1 MGLKNK
7 MFRVFVII
15 LLSFIVRVVNAQELN
30 CQVTVNSSQ
39 IQGTDLK
46 QITDQMQKVIYEFM
60 NNTRWT
66 KDAFSIQE
74 KIDCSIFISL
84 EQRPSTDYFIGTIQ
98 VQSRRPTFKS
108 SHYSTVFNWDDK
120 DFQFQFQQFTQ
131 LDFNLNNF
139 QSNLTSVLAYYAY
152 VILATDYDTFSPLGG
167 TEYWQKAQLVV
178 QNAQNANETGWKSN
192 EKTIRNRYW
201 LVENALQ
208 PVFQGI
214 RDCNYAYHRN
224 GLDIMHE
231 KVDEGRANIVKAI
244 DLLKPVYQ
252 SRPASFNMQLFFNAK
267 ADELINIFKGGTPD
281 EKAAIV
287 ETLMNLDPANT
298 TKYMKI
304 TGG

>member
-1 MGLKNK
+1 
-7 MFRVFVII
+7 MFKFFISVVLFITF
-15 LLSFIVRVVNAQELN
+15 SFAKAQELN
-30 CQVTVNSSQ
+30 CQVTINSSQ

-46 QITDQMQKVIYEFM
+46 QITDQMQKVIFEFM

-66 KDAFSIQE
+66 KDNFTQQE
-74 KIDCSIFISL
+74 KIDCSIFITL
-84 EQRPSTDYFIGTIQ
+84 EQRPSNDIFLGTIQ
-98 VQSRRPTFKS
+98 VQSRRPTYKS
-108 SHYSTVFNWDDK
+108 SHFSTVFNWDDK

-139 QSNLTSVLAYYAY
+139 QSNLTSVLAYYAH
-152 VILATDYDTFSPLGG
+152 VILAVDYDTFSPLGG
-167 TEYWQKAQLVV
+167 TEYWQKAQLIV
-178 QNAQNANETGWKSN
+178 QNAQNAAEPGWRSN
-192 EKTIRNRYW
+192 EKTVRNRYW

-214 RDCNYAYHRN
+214 RDCNYMYHRK

-231 KVDEGRANIVKAI
+231 KVDEGRANIMKSL

-267 ADELINIFKGGTPD
+267 ADELITIFKSAFPE
-281 EKAAIV
+281 EKSAIV
-287 ETLMNLDPANT
+287 ETLMTLDPSNT

>member
-1 MGLKNK
+1 MKKLQIILAFILISAFGLK
-7 MFRVFVII
+7 
-15 LLSFIVRVVNAQELN
+15 AQELN
-30 CQVTVNSSQ
+30 CQVTINASQ

-46 QITDQMQKVIYEFM
+46 QITDQMQKVIFDFM
-60 NNTRWT
+60 NNKQWT
-66 KDAFSIQE
+66 NDVFTQIE
-74 KIDCSIFISL
+74 KIDCSIFITL
-84 EQRPSTDYFIGTIQ
+84 EQRPSTDIFIGTLQ

-131 LDFNLNNF
+131 LDFNINNF

-152 VILATDYDTFSPLGG
+152 VILAIDYDTFSPLGG
-167 TEYWQKAQLVV
+167 TPYWQKAQLTVL
-178 QNAQNANETGWKSN
+178 NAQNAAEPGWRSN

-214 RDCNYAYHRN
+214 RDCNYAYHRK

-231 KVDEGRANIVKAI
+231 KVEEGRDNILKAL
-244 DLLKPVYQ
+244 DLLKPVYR

-267 ADELINIFKGGTPD
+267 VDELVNMFKGALPE
-281 EKAAIV
+281 EKTRAV
-287 ETLMNLDPANT
+287 ETLTLLDPSNT
-298 TKYMKI
+298 TKYNKI

>member
-1 MGLKNK
+1 MFKYFISGLL
-7 MFRVFVII
+7 FIA
-15 LLSFIVRVVNAQELN
+15 LSFANAQELN
-30 CQVTVNSSQ
+30 CQVTINSSQ

-46 QITDQMQKVIYEFM
+46 QITDQMQKVIFEFM

-66 KDAFSIQE
+66 KDNFTQQE
-74 KIDCSIFISL
+74 KIDCSIFITL
-84 EQRPSTDYFIGTIQ
+84 EQRPSNDIFLGTIQ
-98 VQSRRPTFKS
+98 VQSRRPTYKS
-108 SHYSTVFNWDDK
+108 SHFSTVFNWDDK

-139 QSNLTSVLAYYAY
+139 QSNLTSVLAYYAH
-152 VILATDYDTFSPLGG
+152 VILAVDYDTFSPLGG
-167 TEYWQKAQLVV
+167 TEYWQKAQLIV
-178 QNAQNANETGWKSN
+178 QNAQNAAEPGWRSN
-192 EKTIRNRYW
+192 EKTVRNRYW

-214 RDCNYAYHRN
+214 RDCNYMYHRK

-231 KVDEGRANIVKAI
+231 KVDEGRANIMKSL

-267 ADELINIFKGGTPD
+267 ADELINIFKSAFPE
-281 EKAAIV
+281 EKSAIV
-287 ETLMNLDPANT
+287 ETLMTLDPSNT

>member
-1 MGLKNK
+1 MKKLLITLLLAL
-7 MFRVFVII
+7 VFKVTR
-15 LLSFIVRVVNAQELN
+15 SQELN
-30 CQVTVNSSQ
+30 CQVSINSSQ

-66 KDAFSIQE
+66 KDAFTQQE

-84 EQRPSTDYFIGTIQ
+84 EQRPSTDVFLGTIQ
-98 VQSRRPTFKS
+98 VQSRRPTYKS
-108 SHYSTVFNWDDK
+108 SHFSTVFNWDDK
-120 DFQFQFQQFTQ
+120 DFQFQFQQFQQ

-139 QSNLTSVLAYYAY
+139 QSNLTSVLAFYAHI
-152 VILATDYDTFSPLGG
+152 ILAIDYDTFSPLGG
-167 TEYWQKAQLVV
+167 TEYWQKAQLIV
-178 QNAQNANETGWKSN
+178 QNAQSAPEPGWRSN
-192 EKTIRNRYW
+192 EKTVRNRYW
-201 LVENALQ
+201 LVENAMQ

-214 RDCNYAYHRN
+214 RDCMYDYHRL

-231 KVDEGRANIVKAI
+231 KPDDGRANIVKAI
-244 DLLKPVYQ
+244 DKLKPVYQ

-267 ADELINIFKGGTPD
+267 ADELINIFKGGFPE
-281 EKAAIV
+281 EKSAIV
-287 ETLMNLDPANT
+287 ETLMLLDPSNT

>member
-1 MGLKNK
+1 MFKFFISGLL
-7 MFRVFVII
+7 FIA
-15 LLSFIVRVVNAQELN
+15 LSFANAQELN
-30 CQVTVNSSQ
+30 CQVTINSSQ

-46 QITDQMQKVIYEFM
+46 QITDQMQKVIFEFM

-66 KDAFSIQE
+66 KDNFTQQE
-74 KIDCSIFISL
+74 KIDCSIFITL
-84 EQRPSTDYFIGTIQ
+84 EQRPSNDIFLGTIQ
-98 VQSRRPTFKS
+98 VQSRRPTYKS
-108 SHYSTVFNWDDK
+108 SHFSTVFNWDDK

-139 QSNLTSVLAYYAY
+139 QSNLTSVLAYYAH
-152 VILATDYDTFSPLGG
+152 VILAVDYDTFSPLGG
-167 TEYWQKAQLVV
+167 TEYWQKAQLIV
-178 QNAQNANETGWKSN
+178 QNAQNAAEPGWRSN
-192 EKTIRNRYW
+192 EKTVRNRYW

-214 RDCNYAYHRN
+214 RDCNYMYHRK

-231 KVDEGRANIVKAI
+231 KVDEGRANIMKSL

-267 ADELINIFKGGTPD
+267 ADELINIFKSAFPE
-281 EKAAIV
+281 EKSAIV
-287 ETLMNLDPANT
+287 ETLMTLDPSNT

>member
-1 MGLKNK
+1 MKKLQ
-7 MFRVFVII
+7 II
-15 LLSFIVRVVNAQELN
+15 LAFILITGFGFKAQELN
-30 CQVTVNSSQ
+30 CQVTINSSQ
-39 IQGTDLK
+39 VQGTDMK
-46 QITDQMQKVIYEFM
+46 QISDQMQKVIYDFM
-60 NNTRWT
+60 NNKQWT
-66 KDAFSIQE
+66 KDVFTQQE

-84 EQRPSTDYFIGTIQ
+84 EARSGDAFQGTLQ
-98 VQSRRPTFKS
+98 VQSRRPSFKS
-108 SHYSTVFNWDDK
+108 SHFSTVFNWDDK

-131 LDFNLNNF
+131 LDFNLQNF

-152 VILATDYDTFSPLGG
+152 VILAIDYDTYSPLGG
-167 TEYWQKAQLVV
+167 TQYW
-178 QNAQNANETGWKSN
+178 QNAQLIVLNSQNAAEAGWRSN

-231 KVDEGRANIVKAI
+231 KVDEGRANIIKALE
-244 DLLKPVYQ
+244 LLKPVYQ

-267 ADELINIFKGGTPD
+267 VDELINMFKGGLPD
-281 EKAAIV
+281 EKTTIV
-287 ETLMNLDPANT
+287 ETLTLLDPSNT
-298 TKYMKI
+298 TKYNKI

>member
-1 MGLKNK
+1 
-7 MFRVFVII
+7 MFKFFISVVLFITF
-15 LLSFIVRVVNAQELN
+15 SFAKAQELN
-30 CQVTVNSSQ
+30 CQVTINSSQ

-46 QITDQMQKVIYEFM
+46 QITDQMQKVIFEFM

-66 KDAFSIQE
+66 KDNFTQQE
-74 KIDCSIFISL
+74 KIDCSIFITL
-84 EQRPSTDYFIGTIQ
+84 EQRPSNDIFLGTIQ
-98 VQSRRPTFKS
+98 VQSRRPTYKS
-108 SHYSTVFNWDDK
+108 SHFSTVFNWDDK

-139 QSNLTSVLAYYAY
+139 QSNLTSVLAYYAH
-152 VILATDYDTFSPLGG
+152 VILAVDYDTFSPLGG
-167 TEYWQKAQLVV
+167 TEYWQKAQLIV
-178 QNAQNANETGWKSN
+178 QNAQNAAEPGWRSN
-192 EKTIRNRYW
+192 EKTVRNRYW

-214 RDCNYAYHRN
+214 RDCNYMYHRK

-231 KVDEGRANIVKAI
+231 KVDEGRANIMKSL

-267 ADELINIFKGGTPD
+267 ADELINIFKSAFPE
-281 EKAAIV
+281 EKSAIV
-287 ETLMNLDPANT
+287 ETLMTLDPSNT

>member
-1 MGLKNK
+1 MKKLIAIIVFILISGLT
-7 MFRVFVII
+7 
-15 LLSFIVRVVNAQELN
+15 LQAQELN
-30 CQVTVNSSQ
+30 CQVTINSSQ
-39 IQGTDLK
+39 VQGTDMK
-46 QITDQMQKVIYEFM
+46 QISDQMQKVIYDFM
-60 NNTRWT
+60 NNKQWT
-66 KDAFSIQE
+66 KDVFTLQE
-74 KIDCSIFISL
+74 KIDCSIFITL
-84 EQRPSTDYFIGTIQ
+84 ESRSGDAFQGTLQ
-98 VQSRRPTFKS
+98 VQSRRPSFKS

-131 LDFNLNNF
+131 LDFNLQNF

-152 VILATDYDTFSPLGG
+152 VILAIDYDTYSPLGG
-167 TEYWQKAQLVV
+167 TQYW
-178 QNAQNANETGWKSN
+178 QNAQLIVLNSQNAAEPGWRSN

-231 KVDEGRANIVKAI
+231 KVDEGRANIIKAL

-267 ADELINIFKGGTPD
+267 VDELINMFKGGLPD
-281 EKAAIV
+281 EKSAIV
-287 ETLMNLDPANT
+287 ETLTLLDPSNT
-298 TKYMKI
+298 TKYNKI

>member
-1 MGLKNK
+1 MYKRLL
-7 MFRVFVII
+7 VILFLISI
-15 LLSFIVRVVNAQELN
+15 LDLRSQELN
-30 CQVTVNSSQ
+30 CQVTINSSQ

-46 QITDQMQKVIYEFM
+46 QITDQMQKVIFEFM

-66 KDAFSIQE
+66 KDVYTQQE
-74 KIDCSIFISL
+74 KIDCSIFITL
-84 EQRPSTDYFIGTIQ
+84 EQRPTSDVFLGTIQ
-98 VQSRRPTFKS
+98 VQSRRPTYKS
-108 SHYSTVFNWDDK
+108 SHFSTVFNWDDK
-120 DFQFQFQQFTQ
+120 DLQFQFQQFTQ

-139 QSNLTSVLAYYAY
+139 QSNLTSVLAYYAH
-152 VILATDYDTFSPLGG
+152 VILAIDYDTFSPLGG
-167 TEYWQKAQLVV
+167 TEYWQKAQLIV
-178 QNAQNANETGWKSN
+178 QNAQNASEPGWRSN
-192 EKTIRNRYW
+192 EKTVRNRYW

-224 GLDIMHE
+224 GLDIMFE
-231 KVDEGRANIVKAI
+231 KPDEGRANIIKAI

-267 ADELINIFKGGTPD
+267 VDEIINIFKSAFPE
-281 EKAAIV
+281 EKSAMV
-287 ETLMNLDPANT
+287 EKLMNLDPSNT